1 MKIVIKI
8 VLTLV
13 ILLVISGYT
22 MQYLGYEKGD
32 VVIGIGIL
40 CLAFILMPLFL
51 IQRLKGKD
59 LSQYIDNGNL
69 IKRREDKSKDID

>member
-69 IKRREDKSKDID
+69 IKRREDKKKDID

>member
-1 MKIVIKI
+1 MKIIIKI
-8 VLTLV
+8 VLVLV
-13 ILLVISGYT
+13 ILLIISGYT
-22 MQYLGYEKGD
+22 MQYLENPKGD
-32 VVIGIGIL
+32 TLIGIGVL

-69 IKRREDKSKDID
+69 IKRKDNKEEIKD

>member
-69 IKRREDKSKDID
+69 IKRREDKPEDLD